1 MIIVRPRFRSGVTVG
16 FSNFERMAAMAFRL
30 HHPALI
36 LAALGA
42 VSGML
47 GTTFLG
53 ASYGDAPGPGAYMV
67 LAGLWFGLVIGFAVW
82 RWGEAS
88 SVTVVTAVLA
98 TWIGWEAA
106 INVALQIDRPWP
118 GAISIANVY
127 KSYLTGFVAGA
138 VGAAITWAGAAVRV
152 SSLQRVSAAA
162 TITATGALFG
172 LLLPV
177 TNHLDSGLVLLLPWQ
192 VAVAAMLGLNMSPLP
207 KLRWPDH
214 SALAV

>member
-1 MIIVRPRFRSGVTVG
+1 
-16 FSNFERMAAMAFRL
+16 MASRL
-30 HHPALI
+30 QHPVLI

-53 ASYGDAPGPGAYMV
+53 AGYGEAPGPGIYMV

-82 RWGEAS
+82 RWGKTS
-88 SVTVVTAVLA
+88 SVAAATAVLV

-118 GAISIANVY
+118 EAISIASIY

-138 VGAAITWAGAAVRV
+138 VGAAITWAGAALGA

-172 LLLPV
+172 LLLPA
-177 TNHLDSGLVLLLPWQ
+177 TNHFDSGLVLLLPWQ
-192 VAVAAMLGLNMSPLP
+192 AAVAAMLGLNMSPLR
-207 KLRWPDH
+207 KLGWPDYK
-214 SALAV
+214 APAV